1 MTKLIAA
8 VLLRSVEA
16 GTKTQV
22 WGNISGSKLSGVLVI
37 LFGCLGYGLGEMT
50 AEVAGATIAAGIGM
64 IRLRE
69 GQSRETAKVTEHLA
83 GQDEKLTTLD
93 LLLEKVYQKLDQEK
107 P

>member
-8 VLLRSVEA
+8 LLLRSVEA

-37 LFGCLGYGLGEMT
+37 LFGCLGYALGSLD
-50 AEVAGATIAAGIGM
+50 AEVAAAAIAGGIGM

-69 GQSRETAKVTEHLA
+69 GQHTETAKVTEHLKE
-83 GQDEKLTTLD
+83 QDAKLATLD
-93 LLLEKVYQKLDQEK
+93 ILLEKVKHLTGEK

>member
-8 VLLRSVEA
+8 LLLRSVEA

-22 WGNISGSKLSGVLVI
+22 WGNISGSKLSGVLLI
-37 LFGCLGYGLGEMT
+37 IFSCLGYALGSLD
-50 AEVAGATIAAGIGM
+50 AEVAGAAIAGGIGM

-69 GQSRETAKVTEHLA
+69 GQTKETAKITEHLA
-83 GQDEKLTTLD
+83 GQDEKLATLD
-93 LLLEKVYQKLDQEK
+93 VLLAKVEKLAGEK

>member
-8 VLLRSVEA
+8 LLLRSVEA

-22 WGNISGSKLSGVLVI
+22 WGNISGSKLSGVMVI
-37 LFGCLGYGLGEMT
+37 IFACLGYALGRMDVEAAGT
-50 AEVAGATIAAGIGM
+50 AIAFGIGM

-69 GQSRETAKVTEHLA
+69 GQSKETAKVTEHLKA
-83 GQDEKLTTLD
+83 QDARLATLD
-93 LLLEKVYQKLDQEK
+93 ILLEKVEYLTGEK